1 MSLFLFISLAQYILQ
16 SNYISSHFSN
26 AGIKQLFSFGRYVL
40 FVWIHFLNYVPSS
53 CSDCIQ
59 LSLHPNGKSHLL
71 SVWNQSYSKF
81 NFILWSLVRLIRE
94 NIFDRCFLET
104 VFIQSRF
111 NVGSNRE
118 DFNRLE
124 GSIYRLTQKSWRKRI
139 FVLCCLFI
147 GGIYYSLINIFL

>member
-104 VFIQSRF
+104 VFIQSKF
-111 NVGSNRE
+111 NVGSNQE
-118 DFNRLE
+118 KDFIRLE
-124 GSIYRLTQKSWRKRI
+124 GSIYRLTQKK
-139 FVLCCLFI
+139 FTVTHFLFCVAYLLVVYI
-147 GGIYYSLINIFL
+147 TV